1 VADSTSVASSS
12 VYSLPWKLIAMN
24 RKLGRDGPQLF
35 PIGLGCMGMSEGYGE
50 RAERDE
56 QESIATI
63 HRALDIGA
71 NFLDTAD
78 IYGPHENERLVGRAL
93 QGRRSQAVLA
103 TKFGFVAGREQA
115 KKRRIDGRPEYAR
128 TSCDASL
135 QRLGVETIDLWYLHR
150 ADPLVPIEDTVGA
163 MADCV
168 RAGKVRY
175 LGLSEVSA
183 ETLRRAHAVH
193 PISALQSEYSMWT
206 RDPEENGTLETCKE
220 LGVTFVA
227 FSPLGR
233 GFLTGTVRS
242 TDALASDDMRRRLPR
257 FQGDNLA
264 QNMRLVDAVTQLAS
278 KRGCTP
284 AQLALAWVLGRG
296 EHIVPI
302 PGTKR
307 RSRLEENTAAAR
319 ITLSADEVRAI
330 DELLPAT
337 AIAGA
342 RYPDSLMELVNR

>member
-1 VADSTSVASSS
+1 
-12 VYSLPWKLIAMN
+12 MN

-63 HRALDIGA
+63 HRALDLGV
-71 NFLDTAD
+71 NLVDTAD
-78 IYGPHENERLVGRAL
+78 VYGPYENEKLVGRAL

-103 TKFGFVAGREQA
+103 TKFGFVTDREKA
-115 KKRRIDGRPEYAR
+115 KTRRIDGRPEYAR
-128 TSCDASL
+128 ASCDASL
-135 QRLGVETIDLWYLHR
+135 GRLGVDTIDLWYLHR
-150 ADPLVPIEDTVGA
+150 ADPKVPIEDTVGA
-163 MADCV
+163 MAECV

-183 ETLRRAHAVH
+183 DTLRRAHAVH

-206 RDPEENGTLETCKE
+206 RDPEHNGTLATCKE

-242 TDALASDDMRRRLPR
+242 AETLASDDMRRRLPR
-257 FQGDNLA
+257 FQAENLER
-264 QNMRLVDAVTQLAS
+264 NTRLVDAVTQLAN

-284 AQLALAWVLGRG
+284 AQLALAWVLSRG

-307 RSRLEENTAAAR
+307 RTRLEENVAAAR
-319 ITLSADEVRAI
+319 IALSNEELRAI
-330 DELLPAT
+330 DALLSPD

>member
-1 VADSTSVASSS
+1 
-12 VYSLPWKLIAMN
+12 MN
-24 RKLGRDGPQLF
+24 RTLGRDGPQLF

-50 RAERDE
+50 RADRDE
-56 QESIATI
+56 KESIATI
-63 HRALDIGA
+63 HRALDMGV

-103 TKFGFVAGREQA
+103 TKFGFVADRVQA
-115 KKRRIDGRPEYAR
+115 KSRPIDGRPEYAR
-128 TSCDASL
+128 AACDASL
-135 QRLGVETIDLWYLHR
+135 QRLGMETIDLWYLHR
-150 ADPLVPIEDTVGA
+150 ADPSVPIEDTVSA

-206 RDPEENGTLETCKE
+206 RDPEENGTLAACKE

-242 TDALASDDMRRRLPR
+242 ADTLASDDMRRRLPR
-257 FQGDNLA
+257 FQADNLA

-284 AQLALAWVLGRG
+284 AQLALAWVLGRS

-307 RSRLEENTAAAR
+307 RARLEENSAAAR
-319 ITLSADEVRAI
+319 ITLSDEEVRAI
-330 DELLPAT
+330 DELLPPA

-342 RYPDSLMELVNR
+342 RYPDSLMKLVNR

>member
-1 VADSTSVASSS
+1 MT
-12 VYSLPWKLIAMN
+12 

-56 QESIATI
+56 RESIATI
-63 HRALDIGA
+63 HRALDLGV
-71 NFLDTAD
+71 NLLDTAD
-78 IYGPHENERLVGRAL
+78 VYGPYINEELVGRAL

-103 TKFGFVAGREQA
+103 TKFGFVTERERA
-115 KKRRIDGRPEYAR
+115 KTRRIDGRPEYAR
-128 TSCDASL
+128 ASCDASL
-135 QRLGVETIDLWYLHR
+135 RRLGVDTIDLWYLHR
-150 ADPLVPIEDTVGA
+150 ADPQVPIEDTVGA
-163 MADCV
+163 MAECV

-183 ETLRRAHAVH
+183 ATLKRAHAVH
-193 PISALQSEYSMWT
+193 PISALQSEYSLWT
-206 RDPEENGTLETCKE
+206 RDPEHNGTLAACKE
-220 LGVTFVA
+220 LGVTFVP

-242 TDALASDDMRRRLPR
+242 ADTLASDDMRRRLPR
-257 FQGDNLA
+257 FQGENFA
-264 QNMRLVDAVTQLAS
+264 RNARLVDALTQLANQ
-278 KRGCTP
+278 RGCTA
-284 AQLALAWVLGRG
+284 AQLALAWVLHQG
-296 EHIVPI
+296 EYIVPI

-307 RSRLEENTAAAR
+307 RTRLEENVAATR
-319 ITLSADEVRAI
+319 IALSDEEVRAI
-330 DELLPAT
+330 DALLSPD

>member
-1 VADSTSVASSS
+1 
-12 VYSLPWKLIAMN
+12 MN
-24 RKLGRDGPQLF
+24 RKLGRDGPQVF

-103 TKFGFVAGREQA
+103 TKFGFVADREQA

-128 TSCDASL
+128 AACDASL
-135 QRLGVETIDLWYLHR
+135 KRLGVESIDLWYLHR
-150 ADPLVPIEDTVGA
+150 ADPAVPIEDTVGA

-183 ETLRRAHAVH
+183 ETLRRACAVH

-206 RDPEENGTLETCKE
+206 RDPEDNGVLATCKE
-220 LGVTFVA
+220 LSVTFVA

-242 TDALASDDMRRRLPR
+242 TDALGRDDMRRRLPR
-257 FQGDNLA
+257 FQADNLA
-264 QNMRLVDAVTQLAS
+264 QNTRLVDAVTQLAS

-319 ITLSADEVRAI
+319 ITLSDEEVRAI
-330 DELLPAT
+330 DDLLPRD

>member
-1 VADSTSVASSS
+1 
-12 VYSLPWKLIAMN
+12 MN

-50 RAERDE
+50 RADRDE
-56 QESIATI
+56 RESLETI
-63 HRALDIGA
+63 HRALDLGV
-71 NFLDTAD
+71 NLLDTAD
-78 IYGPHENERLVGRAL
+78 IYGPYENELLVGRAL

-103 TKFGFVAGREQA
+103 TKFGFVTDREKA
-115 KKRRIDGRPEYAR
+115 KTRRIDGRPEYAR
-128 TSCDASL
+128 AACDASL
-135 QRLGVETIDLWYLHR
+135 KRLGVDTIDLWYLHR
-150 ADPLVPIEDTVGA
+150 ADPTVPIEDTVGA
-163 MADCV
+163 MAECV

-183 ETLRRAHAVH
+183 ATLRRAHAVH

-206 RDPEENGTLETCKE
+206 RDPEHNGVLATCKE

-242 TDALASDDMRRRLPR
+242 AETLASDDMRRRLPR
-257 FQGDNLA
+257 FQGENLA
-264 QNMRLVDAVTQLAS
+264 RNTQLVDELTQLAS
-278 KRGCTP
+278 KRGCTA

-307 RSRLEENTAAAR
+307 RTRLEENVAATR
-319 ITLSADEVRAI
+319 ITLSDEEVRAL
-330 DELLPAT
+330 DRLLAPD

>member
-1 VADSTSVASSS
+1 
-12 VYSLPWKLIAMN
+12 MN
-24 RKLGRDGPQLF
+24 RTLGRNGPQLF

-50 RAERDE
+50 QADRDE

-63 HRALDIGA
+63 HRALDLGV

-103 TKFGFVAGREQA
+103 TKFGFVADHAQA
-115 KKRRIDGRPEYAR
+115 KTRPIDGRPEYAR
-128 TSCDASL
+128 AACDASL

-150 ADPLVPIEDTVGA
+150 ADPAVPIEDTVGA

-175 LGLSEVSA
+175 LGLSEITA

-206 RDPEENGTLETCKE
+206 RDPEENGALATCKE

-242 TDALASDDMRRRLPR
+242 TDALASDDMRRKLPR
-257 FQGDNLA
+257 FQADNLA

-278 KRGCTP
+278 ARGCTP

-319 ITLSADEVRAI
+319 ITLSDDEIRAI
-330 DELLPAT
+330 DEFLPPS

-342 RYPDSLMELVNR
+342 RYPDSLMRLVNR

>member
-1 VADSTSVASSS
+1 
-12 VYSLPWKLIAMN
+12 MN

-35 PIGLGCMGMSEGYGE
+35 PLGLGCMGMSEGYGE
-50 RAERDE
+50 HEERDE

-63 HRALDIGA
+63 HRALDLGV
-71 NFLDTAD
+71 NLLDTAD
-78 IYGPHENERLVGRAL
+78 VYGPYINEELVGRAL

-103 TKFGFVAGREQA
+103 TKFGFVTDRERA
-115 KKRRIDGRPEYAR
+115 KARRIDGRPEYAR
-128 TSCDASL
+128 ACCDASL
-135 QRLGVETIDLWYLHR
+135 KRLGVDTIDLWYLHR
-150 ADPLVPIEDTVGA
+150 ADPAVPIEDTVDA
-163 MADCV
+163 MAECV
-168 RAGKVRY
+168 RAGKARY

-183 ETLRRAHAVH
+183 ATLRRAHAVH

-206 RDPEENGTLETCKE
+206 RDPEQNGVLAACKE

-242 TDALASDDMRRRLPR
+242 AEKLASDDMRRRLPR
-257 FQGDNLA
+257 FQGENLA
-264 QNMRLVDAVTQLAS
+264 RNTRLVDAVTQLANR
-278 KRGCTP
+278 RGCTA
-284 AQLALAWVLGRG
+284 AQLALAWLLGRG

-307 RSRLEENTAAAR
+307 RARLEENVAATR
-319 ITLSADEVRAI
+319 ITLSDEELRAL
-330 DELLPAT
+330 DALLSPD

>member
-1 VADSTSVASSS
+1 
-12 VYSLPWKLIAMN
+12 MN
-24 RKLGRDGPQLF
+24 RKLGRNGPQLF

-63 HRALDIGA
+63 HRALDLGV
-71 NFLDTAD
+71 NLLDTAD
-78 IYGPHENERLVGRAL
+78 IYGPYINEELVGRAL

-103 TKFGFVAGREQA
+103 TKFCFVTDREKA
-115 KKRRIDGRPEYAR
+115 KTRRIDGRPEYAR
-128 TSCDASL
+128 ASCDASL
-135 QRLGVETIDLWYLHR
+135 RRLGVETIDLWYLHR
-150 ADPLVPIEDTVGA
+150 ADPQVPIEDTVGA
-163 MADCV
+163 MAECV

-183 ETLRRAHAVH
+183 ATLRRANAVH
-193 PISALQSEYSMWT
+193 PISALQSEYSLWT
-206 RDPEENGTLETCKE
+206 RDPEQNGTLAACKE
-220 LGVTFVA
+220 LGVTFVP

-242 TDALASDDMRRRLPR
+242 ADTLASDDMRRRLPR
-257 FQGDNLA
+257 FQGENFA
-264 QNMRLVDAVTQLAS
+264 RNTQLVDALTQLAT
-278 KRGCTP
+278 KRGCTA
-284 AQLALAWVLGRG
+284 AQLALAWVLRQG
-296 EHIVPI
+296 EYLVPI

-307 RSRLEENTAAAR
+307 RTRLEENVAATR
-319 ITLSADEVRAI
+319 IALTDQEI
-330 DELLPAT
+330 DKLDTLLPPD

>member
-1 VADSTSVASSS
+1 
-12 VYSLPWKLIAMN
+12 
-24 RKLGRDGPQLF
+24 
-35 PIGLGCMGMSEGYGE
+35 MGMSEGYGE
-50 RAERDE
+50 RADRDE

-63 HRALDIGA
+63 HRALDMGV

-78 IYGPHENERLVGRAL
+78 IYGPHENERLIGRAL

-103 TKFGFVAGREQA
+103 TKFGFVADRAQA
-115 KKRRIDGRPEYAR
+115 KTRPIDGRPEYAR
-128 TSCDASL
+128 AACDASL

-150 ADPLVPIEDTVGA
+150 ADPSVPIEDTVGA
-163 MADCV
+163 MAECV

-206 RDPEENGTLETCKE
+206 RDPEDNGTLATCKE

-264 QNMRLVDAVTQLAS
+264 QNMKLVDAVTQLAS

-284 AQLALAWVLGRG
+284 AQLALAWVLGRS

-307 RSRLEENTAAAR
+307 RSRLEENAAAAR
-319 ITLSADEVRAI
+319 ITLSDAEVRAI
-330 DELLPAT
+330 DELLPPS

-342 RYPDSLMELVNR
+342 RYPDSLMRLVNR

>member
-1 VADSTSVASSS
+1 
-12 VYSLPWKLIAMN
+12 MN

-56 QESIATI
+56 QESLATI
-63 HRALDIGA
+63 QRALDLGV
-71 NFLDTAD
+71 NLLDTAD
-78 IYGPHENERLVGRAL
+78 VYGPYINEELVGRAL

-103 TKFGFVAGREQA
+103 TKFGFVTDRERA
-115 KKRRIDGRPEYAR
+115 KTRRIDGRPEYAHA
-128 TSCDASL
+128 SCDASL
-135 QRLGVETIDLWYLHR
+135 RRLGVDTIDLWYLHR
-150 ADPLVPIEDTVGA
+150 ADPQVPIEDTVGA
-163 MADCV
+163 MAECV

-183 ETLRRAHAVH
+183 ATLQRAHAVH

-206 RDPEENGTLETCKE
+206 RDPEHNGTLAACKE
-220 LGVTFVA
+220 LGVTFVP

-242 TDALASDDMRRRLPR
+242 ADTLASDDMRRRLPR
-257 FQGDNLA
+257 FQGENLA
-264 QNMRLVDAVTQLAS
+264 RNTRLVDALTQLAS
-278 KRGCTP
+278 KRGCTA
-284 AQLALAWVLGRG
+284 AQLALAWVLRQGDY
-296 EHIVPI
+296 IVPI

-307 RSRLEENTAAAR
+307 RTRLEENVAATR
-319 ITLSADEVRAI
+319 ITLTDEELRAI
-330 DELLPAT
+330 DALLSPD

>member
-1 VADSTSVASSS
+1 
-12 VYSLPWKLIAMN
+12 MN
-24 RKLGRDGPQLF
+24 RKLGRNGPQLF

-63 HRALDIGA
+63 HHALDLGV
-71 NFLDTAD
+71 NLLDTAD
-78 IYGPHENERLVGRAL
+78 IYGPYINEELVGRAL

-103 TKFGFVAGREQA
+103 TKFGFVTDREKA
-115 KKRRIDGRPEYAR
+115 KTRRIDGRPEYAR
-128 TSCDASL
+128 ASCDASL
-135 QRLGVETIDLWYLHR
+135 RRLGVETIDLWYLHR
-150 ADPLVPIEDTVGA
+150 ADPQVPIEDTVGA
-163 MADCV
+163 MAECV

-183 ETLRRAHAVH
+183 ATLRRANAVH
-193 PISALQSEYSMWT
+193 PISALQSEYSLWT
-206 RDPEENGTLETCKE
+206 RDPEQNGTLAACKE
-220 LGVTFVA
+220 LGVTFVP

-242 TDALASDDMRRRLPR
+242 ADTLASDDMRRRLPR
-257 FQGDNLA
+257 FQGENFA
-264 QNMRLVDAVTQLAS
+264 RNTQLVDALTQLAT
-278 KRGCTP
+278 KRGCTA
-284 AQLALAWVLGRG
+284 AQLALAWVLRQG
-296 EHIVPI
+296 EYLVPI

-307 RSRLEENTAAAR
+307 RTRHEENVAATR
-319 ITLSADEVRAI
+319 ISLTDQEI
-330 DELLPAT
+330 DKLDTLLPPD

>member
-1 VADSTSVASSS
+1 
-12 VYSLPWKLIAMN
+12 
-24 RKLGRDGPQLF
+24 
-35 PIGLGCMGMSEGYGE
+35 
-50 RAERDE
+50 
-56 QESIATI
+56 
-63 HRALDIGA
+63 
-71 NFLDTAD
+71 
-78 IYGPHENERLVGRAL
+78 
-93 QGRRSQAVLA
+93 
-103 TKFGFVAGREQA
+103 
-115 KKRRIDGRPEYAR
+115 
-128 TSCDASL
+128 
-135 QRLGVETIDLWYLHR
+135 
-150 ADPLVPIEDTVGA
+150 

-206 RDPEENGTLETCKE
+206 RDPEHNGTLATCKE

-319 ITLSADEVRAI
+319 ITLSDEEVRAI
-330 DELLPAT
+330 DDLLPPD

>member
-1 VADSTSVASSS
+1 
-12 VYSLPWKLIAMN
+12 
-24 RKLGRDGPQLF
+24 
-35 PIGLGCMGMSEGYGE
+35 
-50 RAERDE
+50 
-56 QESIATI
+56 
-63 HRALDIGA
+63 
-71 NFLDTAD
+71 
-78 IYGPHENERLVGRAL
+78 
-93 QGRRSQAVLA
+93 
-103 TKFGFVAGREQA
+103 
-115 KKRRIDGRPEYAR
+115 
-128 TSCDASL
+128 
-135 QRLGVETIDLWYLHR
+135 
-150 ADPLVPIEDTVGA
+150 
-163 MADCV
+163 
-168 RAGKVRY
+168 
-175 LGLSEVSA
+175 
-183 ETLRRAHAVH
+183 
-193 PISALQSEYSMWT
+193 MWT
-206 RDPEENGTLETCKE
+206 RDPEENGTLEACKE

-319 ITLSADEVRAI
+319 ITLADDEVRAI
-330 DELLPAT
+330 DELLPPT

>member
-1 VADSTSVASSS
+1 MQTTT
-12 VYSLPWKLIAMN
+12 
-24 RKLGRDGPQLF
+24 LGTQGRVVSRQ
-35 PIGLGCMGMSEGYGE
+35 GLGCMGMSDFYAG
-50 RAERDE
+50 RDDAE
-56 QESIATI
+56 SVATI
-63 HRALDIGA
+63 HRAIELGI

-78 IYGPHENERLVGRAL
+78 MYGPFTNEELVGRAIKD
-93 QGRRSQAVLA
+93 RRSDVVLA
-103 TKFGFVAGREQA
+103 TKCGIVRDPDNKMLRGV
-115 KKRRIDGRPEYAR
+115 DGSPEYIRNA
-128 TSCDASL
+128 CDASL
-135 QRLGVETIDLWYLHR
+135 KRLGVDTIDLWYLHR
-150 ADPLVPIEDTVGA
+150 ADPAVPIEDTVGA

-206 RDPEENGTLETCKE
+206 RDPEHNGTLATCKE
-220 LGVTFVA
+220 LSVTFVA

-284 AQLALAWVLGRG
+284 AQLALAWVLGRSQ
-296 EHIVPI
+296 HIVPI

-319 ITLSADEVRAI
+319 IKLSDEEVRAI
-330 DELLPAT
+330 DDLLPPDAV
-337 AIAGA
+337 AGA

>member
-1 VADSTSVASSS
+1 
-12 VYSLPWKLIAMN
+12 MN
-24 RKLGRDGPQLF
+24 RKLGRDGPQVF

-103 TKFGFVAGREQA
+103 TKFGFVADREQA

-128 TSCDASL
+128 AACDASL
-135 QRLGVETIDLWYLHR
+135 KRLGVESIDLWYLHR
-150 ADPLVPIEDTVGA
+150 ADPAVPIEDTVGA

-183 ETLRRAHAVH
+183 ETLRRAYAVH

-206 RDPEENGTLETCKE
+206 RDPEDNGVLATCKE
-220 LGVTFVA
+220 LSVTFVA

-242 TDALASDDMRRRLPR
+242 TDALGSDDMRRRLPR
-257 FQGDNLA
+257 FQADNLA
-264 QNMRLVDAVTQLAS
+264 QNMRLVDAVTQLAG
-278 KRGCTP
+278 KRACTP
-284 AQLALAWVLGRG
+284 AQLALAWVLGRS

-319 ITLSADEVRAI
+319 ITLSDEEVRAI
-330 DELLPAT
+330 DDLLPPD

>member
-1 VADSTSVASSS
+1 
-12 VYSLPWKLIAMN
+12 MN

-35 PIGLGCMGMSEGYGE
+35 PLGLGCMGMSEGYGE
-50 RAERDE
+50 HEERDE

-63 HRALDIGA
+63 HRALDLGV
-71 NFLDTAD
+71 NLLDTAD
-78 IYGPHENERLVGRAL
+78 VYGPYINEELVGRAL

-103 TKFGFVAGREQA
+103 TKFGFVTDREKA
-115 KKRRIDGRPEYAR
+115 KARRIDGRPEYAR
-128 TSCDASL
+128 ACCDASL
-135 QRLGVETIDLWYLHR
+135 KRLGVDTIDLWYLHR
-150 ADPLVPIEDTVGA
+150 ADPAVPIEDTVDA
-163 MADCV
+163 MAECV
-168 RAGKVRY
+168 RAGKARY

-183 ETLRRAHAVH
+183 ATLRRAHAVH

-206 RDPEENGTLETCKE
+206 RDPEQNGVLAACKE

-242 TDALASDDMRRRLPR
+242 AEKLASDDMRRRLPR
-257 FQGDNLA
+257 FQGENLA
-264 QNMRLVDAVTQLAS
+264 RNTRLVDAVTQLANR
-278 KRGCTP
+278 RGCTA
-284 AQLALAWVLGRG
+284 AQLALAWLLGRG

-307 RSRLEENTAAAR
+307 RARLEENVAATR
-319 ITLSADEVRAI
+319 ITLSDEELRAL
-330 DELLPAT
+330 DALLSPD

>member
-1 VADSTSVASSS
+1 
-12 VYSLPWKLIAMN
+12 MN

-50 RAERDE
+50 RADRDE
-56 QESIATI
+56 RESFETI
-63 HRALDIGA
+63 HRALDLGV
-71 NFLDTAD
+71 NLLDTAD
-78 IYGPHENERLVGRAL
+78 IYGPYENELLVGRAL

-103 TKFGFVAGREQA
+103 TKFGFVTDREKA
-115 KKRRIDGRPEYAR
+115 KTRRIDGRPEYAR
-128 TSCDASL
+128 AACDASL
-135 QRLGVETIDLWYLHR
+135 KRLGVDTIDLWYLHR
-150 ADPLVPIEDTVGA
+150 ADPTVPIEDTVGA
-163 MADCV
+163 MAECV

-183 ETLRRAHAVH
+183 ATLRRAHAVH

-206 RDPEENGTLETCKE
+206 RDPEHNGVLATCKE

-242 TDALASDDMRRRLPR
+242 AETLASDDMRRRLPR
-257 FQGDNLA
+257 FQGENLA
-264 QNMRLVDAVTQLAS
+264 RNTQLVDELTQLAS
-278 KRGCTP
+278 KRGCTA

-307 RSRLEENTAAAR
+307 RTRLEENVAATR
-319 ITLSADEVRAI
+319 ITLSDEEVRAL
-330 DELLPAT
+330 DRLLAPD

>member
-1 VADSTSVASSS
+1 
-12 VYSLPWKLIAMN
+12 MN

-63 HRALDIGA
+63 HRALDMGV

-103 TKFGFVAGREQA
+103 TKFGFVADRAQA
-115 KKRRIDGRPEYAR
+115 KTRPIDGRPEYAR
-128 TSCDASL
+128 AACDASL

-150 ADPLVPIEDTVGA
+150 ADPSVPIEDTVGA
-163 MADCV
+163 MAECV

-175 LGLSEVSA
+175 LGLSEITA

-206 RDPEENGTLETCKE
+206 RDPEENGTLATCQE

-257 FQGDNLA
+257 FQGENLA

-307 RSRLEENTAAAR
+307 RVRLEENAAAAR
-319 ITLSADEVRAI
+319 ITLSAEEVRAI
-330 DELLPAT
+330 DELLPPA

-342 RYPDSLMELVNR
+342 RYPDSLMRLVNR

>member
-1 VADSTSVASSS
+1 
-12 VYSLPWKLIAMN
+12 
-24 RKLGRDGPQLF
+24 
-35 PIGLGCMGMSEGYGE
+35 MGMSEGYGE

-93 QGRRSQAVLA
+93 QGRRAQTVLA
-103 TKFGFVAGREQA
+103 TKFGFVADREKA

-128 TSCDASL
+128 EACDASL

-150 ADPLVPIEDTVGA
+150 ADPAVPIEDTVGA

-206 RDPEENGTLETCKE
+206 RDPEHNGTLATCKE

-242 TDALASDDMRRRLPR
+242 TDALGSDDMRRRLPR
-257 FQGDNLA
+257 FQADNLA
-264 QNMRLVDAVTQLAS
+264 QNMRLVDAVTQLAAS
-278 KRGCTP
+278 
-284 AQLALAWVLGRG
+284 
-296 EHIVPI
+296 E
-302 PGTKR
+302 
-307 RSRLEENTAAAR
+307 AAR
-319 ITLSADEVRAI
+319 LRSSRW
-330 DELLPAT
+330 PGYW
-337 AIAGA
+337 AGA
-342 RYPDSLMELVNR
+342 STSCPSLARNGARDWKKTLQRRASRYPTTKSARSTSSCRPLRSQARVIRTR